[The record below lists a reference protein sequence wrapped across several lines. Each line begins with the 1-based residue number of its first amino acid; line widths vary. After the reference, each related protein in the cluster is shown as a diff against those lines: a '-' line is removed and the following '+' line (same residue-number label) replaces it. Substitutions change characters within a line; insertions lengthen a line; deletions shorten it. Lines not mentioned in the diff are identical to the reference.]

1 MEKAT
6 KNLQGEWFRNWFDE
20 NYQLV
25 YSHRTDAEAESFVNH
40 WRLDWRSLNGKRALD
55 LGCGNGR
62 FSRAISSRGVNVVGV
77 DLSRDQLTLAAGSP
91 ASVQSLIRADMRQLP
106 LKSGFSL
113 IVSLFTSFGYFE
125 TDIEHERVL
134 NDLVSLLLPSGV
146 IVMDL
151 PCRDSAMR
159 EVKAN
164 PLSVREINGVRVT
177 ECRRLTMENSRFEK
191 EITLE
196 SDGQVSKYRESVR
209 LFSADEL
216 LKMTQRACLTQIEP
230 LWGDY
235 SGGEMSETKS
245 RMVYFG
251 RKNG

>member
-6 KNLQGEWFRNWFDE
+6 NTPHCEWFRDWFDE
-20 NYQLV
+20 NYQMV
-25 YSHRTDAEAESFVNH
+25 YSHRTDAEAEDFVDH
-40 WRLDWRSLNGKRALD
+40 WRLDWNAFVGKRALD

-62 FSRAISSRGVNVVGV
+62 FSRAITNRGVKVVGV

-106 LKSGFSL
+106 LKRGFSL

-125 TDIEHERVL
+125 TDREH
-134 NDLVSLLLPSGV
+134 DLVLRDLADLLLPSGV

-151 PCRDSAMR
+151 PCRESAMR
-159 EVKAN
+159 EVRAN
-164 PLSVREINGVRVT
+164 PITIREINGVRVT
-177 ECRRLTMENSRFEK
+177 ESRRLTTGDSRFEK
-191 EITLE
+191 EIILE
-196 SDGQVSKYRESVR
+196 SSGQVSKYRESVR
-209 LFSADEL
+209 LFGAEEL
-216 LKMTQRACLTQIEP
+216 LDMTRRAHLTQLEP